1 MKRILWWVCYELTHY
16 WPSDVIWRQTSWSPL
31 VWRHN
36 GRDSVS
42 NHQPHDCFLNR
53 LFRHRSKKASLAF
66 MQGIHRG
73 LVNSRHKWPITRK
86 MFPFDDVIM
95 TIGADNDTKPL
106 PAPALN
112 WKLTNIFQWN
122 LNRKYNNYL
131 SGICIWKHRPQNGV
145 HFVQTSKCYVT
156 KRRMV
161 FNLSHSDKVLLT
173 D

>member
-1 MKRILWWVCYELTHY
+1 MGVIASQITSLTIVFSIVY
-16 WPSDVIWRQTSWSPL
+16 LGTDQRKYQSS
-31 VWRHN
+31 
-36 GRDSVS
+36 
-42 NHQPHDCFLNR
+42 
-53 LFRHRSKKASLAF
+53 ASLAF
-66 MQGIHRG
+66 MEGIHRG
-73 LVNSRHKWPITRK
+73 PVNSRHKWPITRK

-145 HFVQTSKCYVT
+145 HFVQSSKCYVT

-161 FNLSHSDKVLLT
+161 FNLLHSDKILLPNEQT
-173 D
+173 FTFIIKEKKWIWIYIFTKLLLWELKQR